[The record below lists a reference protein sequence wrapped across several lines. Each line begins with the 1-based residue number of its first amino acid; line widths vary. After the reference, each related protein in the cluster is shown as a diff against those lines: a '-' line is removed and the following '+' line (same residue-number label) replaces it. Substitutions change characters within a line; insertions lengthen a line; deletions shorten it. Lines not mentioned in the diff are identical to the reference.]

1 MSLIVRDTYS
11 QDIPN
16 SILATAVRRETMEG
30 LRMYAESDPSVQR
43 KIDEILA
50 MNRERID
57 ATLIRL
63 LDELRK
69 AERIDEGVQA
79 TLHAEWVAGL
89 DHLSVGAEEPLA

>member
-43 KIDEILA
+43 KIDAILA

-57 ATLIRL
+57 AALIRL
-63 LDELRK
+63 LNELRE
-69 AERIDEGVQA
+69 AEKIEEGVQA
-79 TLHAEWVAGL
+79 TLHAEWLAGL